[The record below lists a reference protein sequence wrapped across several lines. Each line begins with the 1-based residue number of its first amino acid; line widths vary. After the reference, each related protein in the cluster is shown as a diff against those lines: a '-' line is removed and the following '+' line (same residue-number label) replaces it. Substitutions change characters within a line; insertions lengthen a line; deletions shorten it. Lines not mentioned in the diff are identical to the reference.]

1 MRVRIVFDE
10 NVRDDEPI
18 YVISKAAELAG
29 MHPQTLRQYDR
40 LGLVSPRRTSG
51 RGRRYSKRDVAQLVE
66 IQRLSHDEGINLA
79 GIKRIL
85 DLENQVRA
93 LEARVELLAAQANP
107 GSRVFTAGTEG
118 DVVSERRKALFARR
132 ARKQRGTGMRNPF
145 APLQLTAR
153 AEEIDP
159 AAGRS
164 SGEIGG
170 GRVVGAELIE
180 VKQSDGRLSSGRA
193 LIVWTPDE

>member
-93 LEARVELLAAQANP
+93 LEARVELLAAQAKSEKKSKGNNKRIIKVNFYYEEDR
-107 GSRVFTAGTEG
+107 RV
-118 DVVSERRKALFARR
+118 LY
-132 ARKQRGTGMRNPF
+132 N
-145 APLQLTAR
+145 
-153 AEEIDP
+153 
-159 AAGRS
+159 
-164 SGEIGG
+164 
-170 GRVVGAELIE
+170 
-180 VKQSDGRLSSGRA
+180 
-193 LIVWTPDE
+193 